1 MDDDTQDKLID
12 LYTRY
17 GDRCTPAQAAE
28 PGITSAD
35 YAEFMMDMQDE
46 KRWEREAARRPPRP
60 ATRYPPPAV
69 CLVDSRLERR
79 QPHRGR
85 VSTASW

>member
-17 GDRCTPAQAAE
+17 GDSAPAQAAE

-46 KRWEREAARRPPRP
+46 KRWEREAARRRRHGPPLDIR
-60 ATRYPPPAV
+60 
-69 CLVDSRLERR
+69 RLRF
-79 QPHRGR
+79 
-85 VSTASW
+85 V